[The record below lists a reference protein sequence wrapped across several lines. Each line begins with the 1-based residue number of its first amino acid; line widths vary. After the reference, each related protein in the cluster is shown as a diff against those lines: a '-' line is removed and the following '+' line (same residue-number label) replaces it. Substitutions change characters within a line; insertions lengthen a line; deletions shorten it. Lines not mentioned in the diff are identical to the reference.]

1 MLPDPRYLVGAP
13 CIGAAGEDMR
23 TGSVLAIGEQVDS
36 GPGQMTT
43 FRILLLVGVSWEGPG
58 AGAGKLKKKIF
69 FPVD

>member
-1 MLPDPRYLVGAP
+1 
-13 CIGAAGEDMR
+13 MR